1 MYKDSQEGGFAIL
14 LAKQNLPLALSVA
27 NSVYMINKGMGV
39 FQGTPET
46 LQNNEEV
53 NREYLAPSFSFV
65 TWDQISRKEED
76 HEEF

>member
-1 MYKDSQEGGFAIL
+1 
-14 LAKQNLPLALSVA
+14 VV
-27 NSVYMINKGMGV
+27 NSVYVINKGMGV

-53 NREYLAPSFSFV
+53 NRGYLAPSFSFV
-65 TWDQISRKEED
+65 IWDQISRKEED